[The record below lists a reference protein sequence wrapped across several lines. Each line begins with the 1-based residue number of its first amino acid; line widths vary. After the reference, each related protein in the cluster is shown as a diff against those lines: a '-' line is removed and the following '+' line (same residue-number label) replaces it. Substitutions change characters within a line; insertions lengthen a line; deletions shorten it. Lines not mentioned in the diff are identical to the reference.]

1 MQPDFTPFGP
11 QADSP
16 QPSPGG
22 GNTTTQQGEPVDRE
36 VFTRRLYTIDPWTGE
51 KVYRDGEE

>member
-1 MQPDFTPFGP
+1 MQPDFTTFGP

-22 GNTTTQQGEPVDRE
+22 GNTTTQQGETVNRE
-36 VFTRRLYTIDPWTGE
+36 VFTGRTYTTDPWTGE
-51 KVYRDGEE
+51 KVYQDGKK